1 MAATVVNHIGH
12 CVSDLDRAKRFYVG
26 AFGFVPWFEISPPD
40 EGSDRLLGLTAP
52 LGMTASYLRLG
63 DVVLELLA
71 FRDRAVQVPAS
82 PRVMDQVGLTHLSL
96 AVEDLAATCAAVA
109 EHGGEVLAQTDI
121 GVAVFVR
128 DPDGQLI
135 ELLPLSYRASLPP
148 VPAGA

>member
-1 MAATVVNHIGH
+1 MAAAVVNHIGH

-40 EGSDRLLGLTAP
+40 AGSDKLLGLAPP

-71 FRDRAVQVPAS
+71 FGRRSVTRAEPA
-82 PRVMDQVGLTHLSL
+82 RAMDQVGLTHFSF
-96 AVEDLAATCAAVA
+96 AVDDIAASCETVV
-109 EHGGEVLAQTDI
+109 ELGGTVLDDTNI

-135 ELLPLSYRASLPP
+135 ELLPTGYRANLPP
-148 VPAGA
+148 FTG